1 MEEYIIETFE
11 NHFGEIMY
19 KLIEVNERGDKRELA
34 RLDYIQLKD
43 LQFNIESK
51 ISNSQYK

>member
-11 NHFGEIMY
+11 NHFGETMY
-19 KLIEVNERGDKRELA
+19 KLVEIREDGTKRELA

-51 ISNSQYK
+51 IE